1 MRVGGGLA
9 RWAEKRDFSR
19 APTLRKSDNRSSTYV
34 AKVLEEFNPC
44 RESLRGAQPMLR
56 KSVEYAQNCNR
67 AFLVSKTRVS
77 TVKFAKCDI

>member
-19 APTLRKSDNRSSTYV
+19 APTLRKSERSSTHV
-34 AKVLEEFNPC
+34 EKVLEELNPC